1 MAPDAPRIVLDVSY
15 VTKITIARV
24 IFVAAAIIGE
34 AQLSFFLA
42 GVVLGEIWYDKR
54 RGKCFIQ

>member
-1 MAPDAPRIVLDVSY
+1 M
-15 VTKITIARV
+15 
-24 IFVAAAIIGE
+24 AAAIIGE

-42 GVVLGEIWYDKR
+42 GVVLGETWYDKR